1 MANNLDIL
9 LENLIEARLTSIS
22 DDVDLIEES
31 ILNRSISVLLLER
44 MDRADISALEAVFKN
59 AEGVL
64 EDYGKAVNSV
74 NPTPKY
80 LADLLKALNKNLEA
94 RKNEFNKAKESDDI
108 RKIVKYKDSVSD
120 AGILIVSALRTIR
133 NSVAASSS
141 LLKSLGDDAF
151 QAAGDTPEESEG
163 ILGDFQN
170 LVNQAVSDRSVGARL
185 KPDVLEKFKSE
196 LLSKVEKAST
206 GRGIL
211 GKFMSGIKNSRLK
224 IDPDKLVASISLLT
238 PEALQEFDAAIKKV
252 DGAVQ
257 QASEVAEETSEEL
270 QADSAENENT
280 DASEETPEGEETTPE
295 VEEGQFYRYTTKSGK
310 EGIYRVEKKNDNG
323 SVQIRKVVFKDGG
336 IKTGGPTFAVEA
348 DQLDDQLTDD
358 EVKASFDAPDE
369 QIESIVDDAESAE
382 DVVNNLKDAAVD
394 DLADAVSEPDRRT
407 KISRDRGLE
416 MFKGV
421 TQTPAEAGLLYST
434 VRRVINNEVGYEMF
448 ESKQEVNTLDRWL
461 TIAGIDKDKNET

>member
-1 MANNLDIL
+1 MTNNLDTL
-9 LENLIEARLTSIS
+9 LESLIETRLASVS
-22 DDVDLIEES
+22 DDADLIEES
-31 ILNRSISVLLLER
+31 VLNRSISVLLLER
-44 MDRADISALEAVFKN
+44 MDRADISALEDVFKN

-64 EDYGKAVNSV
+64 EDYIKAVNSV
-74 NPTPKY
+74 NPTPEY
-80 LADLLKALNKNLEA
+80 LPKLLEALSKNLKA

-120 AGILIVSALRTIR
+120 TGILIVSALRTIR

-151 QAAGDTPEESEG
+151 QAVGDISEESEG
-163 ILGDFQN
+163 ILGDFEK
-170 LVNQAVSDRSVGARL
+170 LVGQAVSDKSIGARL
-185 KPDVLEKFKSE
+185 KPEVLEKFKSE

-211 GKFMSGIKNSRLK
+211 GKFMSGITDKFQGLK
-224 IDPDKLVASISLLT
+224 INPDKLVASISLLT

-270 QADSAENENT
+270 QADSTENENT
-280 DASEETPEGEETTPE
+280 DASEEITPE

-336 IKTGGPTFAVEA
+336 IKTGGSAFAVET
-348 DQLDDQLTDD
+348 DQLDDQLADD

-369 QIESIVDDAESAE
+369 QIESIVDDSESAE
-382 DVVNNLKDAAVD
+382 EVVSDLEDVAADELKDAA
-394 DLADAVSEPDRRT
+394 AEPDRRT

-416 MFKGV
+416 MFKSV
-421 TQTPAEAGLLYST
+421 AQTPAEAGLLYST

-448 ESKQEVNTLDRWL
+448 ESKQEVSTLDRWL
-461 TIAGIDKDKNET
+461 MIAGIDKGENET

>member
-1 MANNLDIL
+1 MTNNLDTL
-9 LENLIEARLTSIS
+9 LESLIETRLASVS
-22 DDVDLIEES
+22 DDADLIEES
-31 ILNRSISVLLLER
+31 VLNRSISVLLLER

-270 QADSAENENT
+270 QADSTENENT
-280 DASEETPEGEETTPE
+280 DASEEITPE